1 MAVILRMNGCGALNW
16 VLGFLRDN
24 LSLVLTGVFAL
35 LAVILTQQ
43 RLTWWQWFHEVAF
56 FAWDAAEKRGLLE
69 GIKGEDK
76 LRHYLEVYRTQYG
89 KKWGEQPTERHL
101 AKAAER
107 AAELS
112 AKEKVIRLADPMY

>member
-1 MAVILRMNGCGALNW
+1 MAVILRVGRFDAVSW
-16 VLGFLRDN
+16 ALGFLQDN
-24 LSLVLTGVFAL
+24 FGLVLTGVFAL